1 MLKKFIYTFA
11 VIMIGVFINDSI
23 ISNSTQLQTYSLV
36 NDIPAKKVGLVL
48 GTSKYISN
56 GQDNLFYIYR
66 LNAAKELFENQKV
79 EFLILSGDNSTN
91 QYNEP
96 QTMKTDLIELG
107 IPEEKIF
114 LDYAGFRTLDSV
126 IRAKEIFSE
135 DDFTIISQEFHNQRA
150 LFIANFNNINAIAF
164 NAKDVPIK
172 KSFRVYIREKFARVK
187 TALDLITGVPPKFLG
202 DKISIN

>member
-23 ISNSTQLQTYSLV
+23 ISNSTQLQTYSFIE
-36 NDIPAKKVGLVL
+36 DIPQKKVGLVL

-56 GQDNLFYIYR
+56 GQDNLFYVYR

-96 QTMKTDLIELG
+96 QTMKTDLVELG
-107 IPEEKIF
+107 IPEDKIF

-164 NAKDVPIK
+164 NAKEVPIN

-187 TALDLITGVPPKFLG
+187 TAFDLITGVTPKFLG

>member
-23 ISNSTQLQTYSLV
+23 ISNSTQLQTYSFIE
-36 NDIPAKKVGLVL
+36 DIPQKKVGLVL

-56 GQDNLFYIYR
+56 GQDNLFYVYR

-96 QTMKTDLIELG
+96 QTMKTDLVELG
-107 IPEEKIF
+107 IPEDKIF

-150 LFIANFNNINAIAF
+150 LFIANL
-164 NAKDVPIK
+164 
-172 KSFRVYIREKFARVK
+172 
-187 TALDLITGVPPKFLG
+187 TT
-202 DKISIN
+202 